1 MEATIVKDTA
11 KHYPVLLK
19 EIISVITPQHGG
31 TFIDCTFGQGGYSK
45 EILKYKDTKVI
56 GLDRDKDSQK
66 IAEKIFKESPNR
78 FLFKN
83 LTFSKLDNLKLK
95 NENIKGIIFDLGY
108 SFTQMK
114 DPKKG
119 LSFSSTG
126 KLNMKLGYNDFS
138 ADDVINKLDEKK
150 LTRIFKY
157 FGDEKEAKFISKNI
171 VRERDLG
178 EINTENLVK
187 IIEKTK
193 RKKNFKI
200 HSATKVFQALR
211 IFVNK
216 EISEL
221 IFGLINAA
229 KILKKDGILAVVTFH
244 SLEDKIVKY
253 FFKNLTQSKSFSRYE
268 PKIEQKKFFFE
279 MPKKKLI
286 VPSEKELKDNP
297 SSRSAKLR
305 YLVKKENIYE
315 IETDIMDEF
324 YELLEIE
331 NLSLKL

>member
-1 MEATIVKDTA
+1 MK
-11 KHYPVLLK
+11 KQK
-19 EIISVITPQHGG
+19 E
-31 TFIDCTFGQGGYSK
+31 
-45 EILKYKDTKVI
+45 
-56 GLDRDKDSQK
+56 
-66 IAEKIFKESPNR
+66 
-78 FLFKN
+78 
-83 LTFSKLDNLKLK
+83 
-95 NENIKGIIFDLGY
+95 
-108 SFTQMK
+108 
-114 DPKKG
+114 
-119 LSFSSTG
+119 
-126 KLNMKLGYNDFS
+126 
-138 ADDVINKLDEKK
+138 
-150 LTRIFKY
+150 
-157 FGDEKEAKFISKNI
+157 
-171 VRERDLG
+171 
-178 EINTENLVK
+178 
-187 IIEKTK
+187 
-193 RKKNFKI
+193 KKNFKI

-331 NLSLKL
+331 NLSLKLWKKFFVFILIFSLIVVTSLIKNSTKKIDDEIYSLNENIRFLENRLKDTKLEHDYLSSSEKLLEYQKLYFEDSLQKKTIDEINTIEILNNKFLLNKLKM